1 MELMTESKKK
11 DGFWFS
17 LVFTLLSGTTMT
29 FMILDEKAIIIELS
43 ISINYTKKYFLTT
56 KLACFAKSHCSM
68 N

>member
-1 MELMTESKKK
+1 MSESKKK
-11 DGFWFS
+11 DSFWFS
-17 LVFTLLSGTTMT
+17 LEFTLLYGTTMT

-43 ISINYTKKYFLTT
+43 ISINYTKKYFLAT